1 MFYDG
6 FESREDMCNQFGIS
20 DFEGVVIYASYECE
34 GYEGSAEVMFINRG
48 KIYTVSGGHCSCY
61 GLEGQWQPEE
71 MPVET
76 LQSIA
81 KKGDGPYSN
90 NIRNALVILKR
101 MNVDL
106 ENMDMVEMIL
116 KLSQ

>member
-6 FESREDMCNQFGIS
+6 FSSREDMCSHFEIP
-20 DFEGVVIYASYECE
+20 DFEGVVIYASYDVD
-34 GYEGSAEVMFINRG
+34 GYEGSAQIMFINRG

-71 MPVET
+71 MPIET

-81 KKGDGPYSN
+81 EKGDGSYSS
-90 NIRNALVILKR
+90 NIRAALSVLER

-106 ENMDMVEMIL
+106 TNMDMVEMVL